1 MFSFTGLNFDNNKK
15 QVKKKK
21 KSWKVGVYL
30 EELCVDFKL
39 WYRTSLLLGG
49 PPALFNALEEVVDST
64 GDDTQLFVCYVDIE
78 ASPHGVR
85 LP

>member
-1 MFSFTGLNFDNNKK
+1 MD
-15 QVKKKK
+15 
-21 KSWKVGVYL
+21 VYL